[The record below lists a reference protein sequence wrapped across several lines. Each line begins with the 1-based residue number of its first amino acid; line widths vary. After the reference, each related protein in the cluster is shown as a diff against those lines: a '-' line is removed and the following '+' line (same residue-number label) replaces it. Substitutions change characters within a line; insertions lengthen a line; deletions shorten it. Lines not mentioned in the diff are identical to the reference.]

1 MSKYR
6 KPDPTKPFAIRLT
19 DTERAELQRRAGE
32 LAVGS
37 YMKAVLFADGDKRR
51 RRGARAPVKDHVK
64 LAEILAC
71 LGQSRISESLEQL
84 AKAAESGTLYVDD
97 TVPKTIHKACEDI
110 CVMRLMLMSA
120 LGFQLPK
127 PDEETTE
134 SVSQSF
140 TRAASY
146 EETD

>member
-1 MSKYR
+1 MSKR
-6 KPDPTKPFAIRLT
+6 RQAEPTRAFAIRLT
-19 DTERAELQRRAGE
+19 ETERAELQRRAGE
-32 LAVGS
+32 LALGS

-64 LAEILAC
+64 LAEVLAC
-71 LGQSRISESLEQL
+71 LGQSRISETLEQL

-97 TVPKTIHKACEDI
+97 DVPQTIKKACDDI

-127 PDEETTE
+127 AGDDKTE

-140 TRAASY
+140 TRAAAF
-146 EETD
+146 EEA

>member
-1 MSKYR
+1 MSKR
-6 KPDPTKPFAIRLT
+6 RQAEPTRAFAIRLT
-19 DTERAELQRRAGE
+19 ETERAELQRRAGE
-32 LAVGS
+32 LALGS

-64 LAEILAC
+64 LAEVLAC

-97 TVPKTIHKACEDI
+97 SVPQAIKKACDDI

-127 PDEETTE
+127 TDNGTTE

-140 TRAASY
+140 TRAASF
-146 EETD
+146 EEP

>member
-1 MSKYR
+1 MSKR
-6 KPDPTKPFAIRLT
+6 RQAEPTRAFAIRLT
-19 DTERAELQRRAGE
+19 ETERAELQRRAGE
-32 LAVGS
+32 LALGS

-64 LAEILAC
+64 LAEVLAC
-71 LGQSRISESLEQL
+71 LGQTRISESLEQL

-97 TVPKTIHKACEDI
+97 DVPQTIKKACDDI

-127 PDEETTE
+127 TDDDKTE

-140 TRAASY
+140 TRAASF
-146 EETD
+146 EEA